1 MRRSLEAQWKMREQ
15 AILCIKNGRYS
26 KAADFIITIILIILK
41 GRTDKLGERKRDLK
55 LSKVK
60 EMIMTKH
67 ENLRSRYA
75 AMSMNI
81 KPMKIAEEV
90 YNEVMLEFVPEY
102 NNHKGVS
109 EQLGHEDQ

>member
-1 MRRSLEAQWKMREQ
+1 MGRSLEGQWKMKEQ
-15 AILCIKNGRYS
+15 AIVCIKNRRYS

-41 GRTDKLGERKRDLK
+41 GRIDKLGERKRDLK
-55 LSKVK
+55 LSKVE
-60 EMIMTKH
+60 EMIMAKH

-102 NNHKGVS
+102 NNHKGLS
-109 EQLGHEDQ
+109 EQLGDEEP